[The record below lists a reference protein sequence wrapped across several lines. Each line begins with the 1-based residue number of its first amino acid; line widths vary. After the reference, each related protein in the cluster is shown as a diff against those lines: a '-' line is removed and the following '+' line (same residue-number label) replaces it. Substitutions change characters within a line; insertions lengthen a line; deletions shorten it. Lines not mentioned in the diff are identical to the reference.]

1 MCIAQL
7 LVVCLVLPGNKI
19 QEPGLE
25 MQQLDLVAQESS
37 KKPQKTAIIYTWI
50 TQHHLRPGVL
60 RQNISFGGRKKP
72 QKTAKNRRPP

>member
-37 KKPQKTAIIYTWI
+37 KKPQKTAIIYT
-50 TQHHLRPGVL
+50 
-60 RQNISFGGRKKP
+60 
-72 QKTAKNRRPP
+72 